1 MSPEGIEPYTSMSLT
16 QFPSYSRRGPYAPD
30 HGVGKEDSTALID
43 AILLCIMGQSR
54 GEKVLV
60 LVMDCCSSGNCC
72 LIDWLLTF
80 LVDDL
85 GLFSAAGIVYFWTNH
100 GKGPADGRLV

>member
-1 MSPEGIEPYTSMSLT
+1 MH
-16 QFPSYSRRGPYAPD
+16 Q
-30 HGVGKEDSTALID
+30 
-43 AILLCIMGQSR
+43 CR

-72 LIDWLLTF
+72 LLDWLLTF

-100 GKGPADGRLV
+100 GKGPADGRLVAFLSYLAVVCITPTNVLPSLVVHC